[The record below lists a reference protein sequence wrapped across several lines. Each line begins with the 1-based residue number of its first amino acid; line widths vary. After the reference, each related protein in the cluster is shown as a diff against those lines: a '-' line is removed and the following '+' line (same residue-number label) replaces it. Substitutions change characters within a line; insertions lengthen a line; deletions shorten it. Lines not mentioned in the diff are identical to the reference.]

1 LIIEEVLQYYENA
14 SRHCEMCALKL
25 VPRKMRTRKAKITSS
40 LQNAPVLHFNAV
52 GTAGT
57 TDWRGPAELM
67 MIADLDRL
75 CRERGFR

>member
-1 LIIEEVLQYYENA
+1 
-14 SRHCEMCALKL
+14 MCALKL
-25 VPRKMRTRKAKITSS
+25 VPRKMRTRKAKIISS

-57 TDWRGPAELM
+57 TDWSGPAELM

>member
-1 LIIEEVLQYYENA
+1 MV
-14 SRHCEMCALKL
+14 SW
-25 VPRKMRTRKAKITSS
+25 
-40 LQNAPVLHFNAV
+40 LQNAPALHFNAV

-57 TDWRGPAELM
+57 TDWSGPAEL